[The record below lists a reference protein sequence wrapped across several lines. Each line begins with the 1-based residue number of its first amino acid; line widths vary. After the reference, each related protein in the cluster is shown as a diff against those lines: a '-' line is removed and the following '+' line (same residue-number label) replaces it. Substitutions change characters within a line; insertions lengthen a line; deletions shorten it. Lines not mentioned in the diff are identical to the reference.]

1 MSNNVK
7 KIMVMVLIIGFL
19 ICGTT
24 MMASADFPD
33 HTIRLIVA
41 YSAGGSSD
49 TLARTMAQYWEKE
62 LGVNIYVENLPGA
75 GAEIGFTALARAN
88 PDGYTVGIIN
98 LPALNLLNAARETAY
113 HPVDSYDA
121 IGVHVQDP
129 NVMAAR
135 IDDERFQD
143 FNDVVEFAKEHPG
156 ELIVGADG
164 PLSDDQLGLYK
175 VLLEEDIVVTYI
187 PYDGGAPAKQAL
199 LSGEIDIVVE
209 NAFDVIRHEEA
220 VNSLVTLWDERYH
233 MIPDVP
239 TYKELRGVELVGSST
254 RGIAAPAG
262 IPEDRL
268 QILRETWEAAVNN
281 PEHIEDCIKRGIT
294 LIDPVKVGEEFK
306 EVMIS
311 TQEDVDSLLP
321 FFREMGYIE

>member
-1 MSNNVK
+1 M
-7 KIMVMVLIIGFL
+7 
-19 ICGTT
+19 
-24 MMASADFPD
+24 
-33 HTIRLIVA
+33 
-41 YSAGGSSD
+41 
-49 TLARTMAQYWEKE
+49 
-62 LGVNIYVENLPGA
+62 ENLPGA